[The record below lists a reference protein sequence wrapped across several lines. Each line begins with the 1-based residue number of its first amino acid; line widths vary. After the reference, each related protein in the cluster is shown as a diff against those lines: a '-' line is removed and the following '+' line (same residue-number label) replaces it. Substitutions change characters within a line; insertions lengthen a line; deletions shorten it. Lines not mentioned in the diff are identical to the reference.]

1 MAYKS
6 QVTQKWFGSTN
17 KGRVRLLD
25 ARKTE
30 MGQIVSALKSDF
42 TPALNKFSETF
53 IEKKETVAGA
63 KMEELYASGWNT
75 KKIRDAIIN
84 GDFPELSNH
93 YVTSVVDTHAGR
105 FEATETWRKIQA
117 NLDKYDYKDGTQTIE
132 NFWKEYLPDLNTKS
146 KEFVLGFSATF
157 QPLASDARIKDA
169 QNRATHAHTV
179 KIDKAISFMDTT
191 TTIAQIKD
199 GTYFKQLM
207 TLNTQMPFD
216 GKGKA
221 YFFDTNELNEEVA
234 LGHVTWLIDTATST
248 DELDK
253 ALILLTT
260 DRGKGKGANELGS
273 LANTYSDEARQLI
286 LKLNNKRRVL
296 ENDGRQAEAD
306 AEKEDVSGIFAELMT
321 DVDVVV
327 AGLTT
332 GTRKRTHEEILALRQ
347 RLEVYGNPTYIAA
360 YDKLSSVERWKE
372 TDPNVFNRLI
382 SDIGDGKYESLDAV
396 LDALIE
402 SEINPDD
409 WKAALTYYNAFDE
422 DIKRGKMP
430 IYQTNQTYKDLMKIN
445 LNAVKGNYMEK
456 VGNIFIEKPNSFLA
470 QANADAYMKVE
481 IIAFEKRYRD
491 ENEGKEPT
499 FKERNEF
506 MNDLRKVI
514 VEQFTDENVSPN
526 LKSTTNCALLFRFCL
541 PKIK

>member
-1 MAYKS
+1 M
-6 QVTQKWFGSTN
+6 
-17 KGRVRLLD
+17 
-25 ARKTE
+25 
-30 MGQIVSALKSDF
+30 
-42 TPALNKFSETF
+42 
-53 IEKKETVAGA
+53 
-63 KMEELYASGWNT
+63 
-75 KKIRDAIIN
+75 
-84 GDFPELSNH
+84 
-93 YVTSVVDTHAGR
+93 
-105 FEATETWRKIQA
+105 
-117 NLDKYDYKDGTQTIE
+117 
-132 NFWKEYLPDLNTKS
+132 
-146 KEFVLGFSATF
+146 
-157 QPLASDARIKDA
+157 
-169 QNRATHAHTV
+169 
-179 KIDKAISFMDTT
+179 
-191 TTIAQIKD
+191 
-199 GTYFKQLM
+199 
-207 TLNTQMPFD
+207 
-216 GKGKA
+216 
-221 YFFDTNELNEEVA
+221 
-234 LGHVTWLIDTATST
+234 GHVKWLIDTATST
-248 DELDK
+248 DQLDK

-260 DRGKGKGANELGS
+260 DRGKGKGGNKLGS
-273 LANTYSDEARQLI
+273 LSNTYSDEARQLV
-286 LKLNNKRRVL
+286 LSLNNKRRVL
-296 ENDGRQAEAD
+296 ENDNRQAKDD

-321 DVDVVV
+321 DVDVVES
-327 AGLTT
+327 GLTT
-332 GTRKRTHEEILALRQ
+332 GTRKRTHEEILALRE

-360 YDKLSSVERWKE
+360 FDKLASVEAWKE
-372 TDPNVFNRLI
+372 TDSNVFNTLV

-526 LKSTTNCALLFRFCL
+526 LKSFTEYEAEIAETERLEKVKTEKYEEAGVIQTTKDVYEKIDLEELNFPAIVKKITESFDPSLLGIPFTGDDSRWGETDRESKRRFIEEKFTASL
-541 PKIK
+541 ADMFKDIGITENMITVMETADYNNLLKETAKRIEDFAGTTVTPQMIDQAFQIVIKAIKKG